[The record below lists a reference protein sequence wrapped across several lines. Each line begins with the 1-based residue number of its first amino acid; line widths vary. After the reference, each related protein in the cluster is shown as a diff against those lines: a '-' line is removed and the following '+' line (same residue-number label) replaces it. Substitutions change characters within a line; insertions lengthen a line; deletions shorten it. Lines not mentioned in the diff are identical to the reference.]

1 MLTFSKIDDNLS
13 IYHGS
18 VVIFGSGSA
27 GIRIYNILKSFG
39 IEVVAF
45 CDNNQSKWGSS
56 LLNLPIISV
65 NELENLSKA
74 KDILVQIGSTYE
86 KDIAAQL
93 EELGI
98 KNYITYSEAKNRLIT
113 LKYSRT
119 FKNNFLKDKYMES
132 YDHKFLYDR
141 GALLN
146 YLMSSLDN
154 NLFLCLPTKTGDHS
168 LNLTLDKCGV
178 DFYNLWH
185 RPSLVNEECNYII
198 DTLGIEKIRM
208 VTAVREPISQNLSI
222 LYQMA
227 DDTNGEFSDL
237 DENWKNGGDIQ
248 SLFKLWLEL
257 ENYTASY
264 SGNKKYLYDV
274 FREKYQTVFMIQ
286 KFFEVFAEHIGNILE
301 YPFDTSRGYSVI
313 KMGRY
318 EIFVYQLEKLNQ
330 IEDKLLEWIGI
341 PNAKLLN
348 DNMGDEKW
356 YAKSYQK
363 AKQELKISKEYFK
376 KCFDEPYV
384 KHFYNEH
391 DIELFKNRWKNNI
404 KIDGD
409 L

>member
-98 KNYITYSEAKNRLIT
+98 KNYITYSEAKNRLIA
-113 LKYSRT
+113 LKYNRI
-119 FKNNFLKDKYMES
+119 FKSSELKSKYMKA
-132 YDHKFLYDR
+132 YDYKYLYEKSD
-141 GALLN
+141 LLN
-146 YLMSSLDN
+146 YLMRSLDN
-154 NLFLCLPTKTGDHS
+154 TLLLCLPTKTGDHS
-168 LNLTLDKCGV
+168 LNLTLDKCGI
-178 DFYNLWH
+178 DYYNMWH
-185 RPSLVNEECNYII
+185 RPFLLDDECNSFI
-198 DTLGIEKIRM
+198 DDLGIEKIKI
-208 VTAVREPISQNLSI
+208 VTAVRDPISQNLSI
-222 LYQMA
+222 LFQIA
-227 DDTNGEFSDL
+227 DDINEFSDL

-248 SLFKLWLEL
+248 SLFDLWLKL
-257 ENYTASY
+257 ENYSV
-264 SGNKKYLYDV
+264 SCSRSQSYLYNMSV
-274 FREKYQTVFMIQ
+274 ENYKIIFMIQ
-286 KFFEVFAEHIGNILE
+286 KFFALFAEHIGNILE

-363 AKQELKISKEYFK
+363 AKQELKISKEYFE